1 MVTIYSRP
9 TCSPCQTLK
18 LYLFRKGID
27 FEVKDAD
34 EHREELLKFSNAS
47 IVPIT
52 VFDNDPSKVVEGM
65 NLQRIASFL

>member
-1 MVTIYSRP
+1 MVVIYSRP
-9 TCSPCQTLK
+9 QCSPCRTLK
-18 LYLFRKGID
+18 LYLSRKGVD

-34 EHREELLKFSNAS
+34 EHREELLKYSSAS